1 MATNPAL
8 SKHSIRDTLNEHFKD
23 LKIDARWVNLLSRF
37 RIGFTIRNEAHMK
50 FFGGN
55 LFGTEV
61 VRFTINDRDY
71 IFEELLDSDE
81 ASVDYLLSSLPNIN
95 KNFKVTGDALN
106 NVFIWLLYR
115 LHNTKSITNKQREQA
130 MMDVGLLMNYRFYTS
145 LLSHYFRKYPADPK
159 VATAMYA
166 GLSKRYEIKRLGN
179 WNRVFE
185 ERVRAFISRDSIHYH
200 TITTMDDDIGGVRYA
215 ISDAQGRIRS
225 MFRFLMA
232 ALVEAQKE
240 GEQIRTESAL
250 MEHEGEQILKDRVR
264 SLQLYGNYLKS
275 VIVDKHAFIKQP
287 LVVVVEKAMPTMPP
301 KLFMQTL
308 ESLVD
313 HAKRDSD
320 GAISEIINET
330 LTHAFAYLYQ
340 NRQLVRN
347 TSDLSGILTKLRGTY
362 SSSRNVDQQLLR
374 LRERIE
380 DYIRVNMKV
389 RHAGNIAATRT
400 GVLLYLVARAM
411 TMNYFS
417 R

>member
-1 MATNPAL
+1 MTTNIAL
-8 SKHSIRDTLNEHFKD
+8 SQHSIRDTLTEHFKD
-23 LKIDARWVNLLSRF
+23 LKIDTRWVNLLSRY
-37 RIGFTIRNEAHMK
+37 RIGFTLRNEDHMR

-71 IFEELLDSDE
+71 IFEELLGTDE
-81 ASVDYLLSSLPNIN
+81 VSVNHLLSSLPNIN
-95 KNFKVTGDALN
+95 QSFVVTSDPLN
-106 NVFIWLLYR
+106 NVFIWLLFKLY
-115 LHNTKSITNKQREQA
+115 HTKSITNKEREQA
-130 MMDVGLLMNYRFYTS
+130 MTDVGLLMNYRFYTS
-145 LLSHYFRKYPADPK
+145 LLSHYFRKYQADPK
-159 VATAMYA
+159 VAAAMYA

-179 WNRVFE
+179 WNKVFE
-185 ERVRAFISRDSIHYH
+185 ERVSTYIARNSIHYH
-200 TITTMDDDIGGVRYA
+200 TITTMDDDMKVRYA

-225 MFRFLMA
+225 MFKFLMS
-232 ALVEAQKE
+232 ALIEAQKE
-240 GEQIRTESAL
+240 GEQIRSESAL
-250 MEHEGEQILKDRVR
+250 MEHEGEQILKDRAR
-264 SLQLYGNYLKS
+264 SMQIYGNYLRS

-308 ESLVD
+308 DSLVE

-320 GAISEIINET
+320 GQVSRIINDT
-330 LTHAFAYLYQ
+330 LTHAFSYLYQ

-362 SSSRNVDQQLLR
+362 SSSRNVDQQLLQ
-374 LRERIE
+374 LREVVE

-389 RHAGNIAATRT
+389 RHAGNISATRT

-417 R
+417 Q